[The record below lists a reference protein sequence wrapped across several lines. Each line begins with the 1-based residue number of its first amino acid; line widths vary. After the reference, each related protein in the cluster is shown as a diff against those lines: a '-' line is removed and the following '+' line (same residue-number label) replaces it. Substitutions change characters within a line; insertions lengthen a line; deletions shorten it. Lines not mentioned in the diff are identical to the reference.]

1 MAIKERIQH
10 IQQIIKE
17 AELAYKRDP
26 NSVLLLAVSKQQ
38 SAEVIE
44 QAYNLG
50 LNQFG
55 ENYYQ
60 EAEEKIKKLSH
71 LALIWHFIGP
81 VQSNKTKG
89 IAKHFSW
96 VHSINRFS
104 IAEGLNKHRPADK
117 APLNVCLQ
125 INLVEEASKSG
136 IDEREAFHL
145 ARAVS
150 KLPQLQL
157 RGLMTIPPPQSDLD
171 KQYRIFLK
179 LKQLKDELNSELDL
193 DMDTLSM
200 GMSDDLRPAIYA
212 GATIVRIGRAIFGER
227 G

>member
-1 MAIKERIQH
+1 M
-10 IQQIIKE
+10 
-17 AELAYKRDP
+17 
-26 NSVLLLAVSKQQ
+26 
-38 SAEVIE
+38 
-44 QAYNLG
+44 
-50 LNQFG
+50 
-55 ENYYQ
+55 
-60 EAEEKIKKLSH
+60 
-71 LALIWHFIGP
+71 
-81 VQSNKTKG
+81 
-89 IAKHFSW
+89 
-96 VHSINRFS
+96 
-104 IAEGLNKHRPADK
+104 
-117 APLNVCLQ
+117 
-125 INLVEEASKSG
+125 VEEASKSG